1 MNILGIYGAFDW
13 DASNFFHE
21 TRPNLTTWVH
31 DAGATLFKDGNH
43 VHSILEERLTGKK
56 YDGNYPINSI
66 KQCLEVGQIS
76 ANDIDVIALCTPGIE
91 LFYEQLSLGL
101 VHETIARMFPN
112 AIFKIYSHHVCH
124 AAASVFTSNMNDG
137 VIVTLDGNGSLALT
151 KHNIVFEHECNTIGY
166 FDKINRKFNLFVG
179 DRLVNRFGDYY
190 HHNSFNAYV
199 RKQNIP
205 QDQWNDIIP
214 SSVDGKIMG
223 LSSYGKVGSTQE
235 YVKSDETWGGVPYIQ
250 FDINSPLNN
259 NLEPDD
265 LAAVTQ
271 ATFERGLLE
280 YITMLDEKDY
290 LKPNACFSGGVFLN
304 VLGNTAIYTSGIFD
318 NIHIPP
324 FPNDTGLNFGAAAY
338 HAFKEGF
345 NIEVPVNI
353 ALLGKKY
360 SNEEIKREISKYAVN
375 ATYHEK
381 DDLFKIVANKLHQ
394 NKIVAWF
401 QNRSEAGPRAL
412 GARSILMSARKKEHK
427 DILNTRVK
435 HREYWRPFAG
445 IILKEYVDEYFEDAF
460 ETPYMLYSLT
470 VKEDKRGVI
479 PAITHED
486 NSCRIQTVT
495 YEQNPE
501 VTQLITEYQKLSG
514 VPVILNTSFNDN
526 GKPIV
531 ETPTHAIEAFL
542 KMDIDY
548 LVIGNYIVNK
558 KDIK

>member
-1 MNILGIYGAFDW
+1 MNILGIYGGFDW
-13 DASNFFHE
+13 DANKFWH
-21 TRPNLTTWVH
+21 PNRLNYTTWVH
-31 DAGATLFKDGNH
+31 DAGATLFCSGKH
-43 VHSILEERLTGKK
+43 IHSVSEERLTGIK

-66 KQCLEVGQIS
+66 KQCLDIGGISEV
-76 ANDIDVIALCTPGIE
+76 DIDVVCIPTQCIE
-91 LFYEQLSLGL
+91 IFYEQLELGI
-101 VHETIARMFPN
+101 VEKTIKRMFPN
-112 AIFKIYSHHVCH
+112 AKLEIYSHHLCH
-124 AAASVFTSNMNDG
+124 AASSVFTSNFNDG
-137 VIVTLDGNGSLALT
+137 VIITLDGAGSLALDL
-151 KHNIVFEHECNTIGY
+151 HNRVFEHECNTIGY
-166 FDKINRKFNLFVG
+166 FDKSKKQFKLFVG

-190 HHNSFNAYV
+190 HRNSFKAYV
-199 RKQNIP
+199 TKQNIP
-205 QDQWNDIIP
+205 EETWDDIIP
-214 SSVDGKIMG
+214 ESVDGKVMG
-223 LSSYGKVGSTQE
+223 LSSYGKASKIQR
-235 YVKSDETWGGVPYIQ
+235 YKKSDKSWGGVPYVM
-250 FDINSPLNN
+250 FDLNDIDTSLSP
-259 NLEPDD
+259 ED
-265 LAAVTQ
+265 LAATCQ
-271 ATFERGLLE
+271 KTFESS
-280 YITMLDEKDY
+280 MLDYIKMLSEMDY
-290 LKPNACFSGGVFLN
+290 LKSNVCFAGGVFLN
-304 VLGNTAIYTSGIFD
+304 VLSNTNIIRTGIFD
-318 NIHIPP
+318 NVHIPP
-324 FPNDTGLNFGAAAY
+324 FTNDTGLNFGAAAY
-338 HAFKEGF
+338 HAFKQGF
-345 NIEVPVNI
+345 DIEVPVNI

-360 SNEEIKREISKYAVN
+360 SDEEIGLEINKHPVN
-375 ATYHEK
+375 ATYYKQSDLVFK
-381 DDLFKIVANKLHQ
+381 DVANKLHQ

-486 NSCRIQTVT
+486 NSCRIQTIT